1 MRSRPTRSVLPQLVE
16 WLIALSHA
24 VGRRIPVRLVKGAYW
39 DTEIK
44 RAQERGL
51 DGYPV
56 FTRKASTDVSYLAC
70 AGRLLEAR
78 ERVYPMFATH
88 NAHTLASIL
97 ELAGELRDFEFQ
109 RLHGMGEELYAA
121 ARADPALVGVPCR
134 VYAPVG
140 SHEDLLPYLVRRL
153 LENGANTSFVNRI
166 SDPRVPVASIVADPV
181 EEVSSLSDK
190 THPDI
195 PLPRELFGDSRTNSL
210 GMNMADGV
218 TLATLEE
225 HLHANEQRLWR
236 ATPIVGGHLHEGDW
250 RQIRNPADHRHVVG
264 EACEAN
270 AELVARALDGAAHIQ
285 PGWDS
290 TPATQRAQ
298 MLERAA
304 DLFEQER
311 LDLIALC
318 VREAGKTLPDA
329 LGEVREAADYLRYY
343 AHCAREQFGRTT
355 APAGPNW
362 GSQ

>member
-1 MRSRPTRSVLPQLVE
+1 MRELAPRLRLLAERARSWTIGLTIDAEEADRLELSLDLFDIVYRSPTLAGYDGLGLAVQAYQKRAPALVE
-16 WLIALSHA
+16 WLIELSHA

-88 NAHTLASIL
+88 NAHTLASIV
-97 ELAGELRDFEFQ
+97 ELAGELRGFEFQ

-121 ARADPALVGVPCR
+121 ARADPELVGVPCR

-190 THPDI
+190 GHPRHSSSARVVRRR
-195 PLPRELFGDSRTNSL
+195 PHQ
-210 GMNMADGV
+210 
-218 TLATLEE
+218 LARHE
-225 HLHANEQRLWR
+225 H
-236 ATPIVGGHLHEGDW
+236 G
-250 RQIRNPADHRHVVG
+250 
-264 EACEAN
+264 
-270 AELVARALDGAAHIQ
+270 
-285 PGWDS
+285 
-290 TPATQRAQ
+290 
-298 MLERAA
+298 
-304 DLFEQER
+304 
-311 LDLIALC
+311 
-318 VREAGKTLPDA
+318 
-329 LGEVREAADYLRYY
+329 
-343 AHCAREQFGRTT
+343 
-355 APAGPNW
+355 
-362 GSQ
+362 